1 MRDRATGYTSRSNL
15 AVIHRSTARDLL
27 VITGDNFVVKGDTL
41 VITGD
46 ILVTIDDIQVN
57 TGDVL
62 VLSDCSRHAGDREAL
77 FLKAA
82 ALLEERSHFFF
93 FIINKYMCACSY
105 ACLYAGQ
112 DTRDR

>member
-1 MRDRATGYTSRSNL
+1 M
-15 AVIHRSTARDLL
+15 
-27 VITGDNFVVKGDTL
+27 KGDTL
-41 VITGD
+41 VITGG
-46 ILVTIDDIQVN
+46 ILVTIHDIQVN

-82 ALLEERSHFFF
+82 ALLEERSHFFL
-93 FIINKYMCACSY
+93 IINKYMCACSY